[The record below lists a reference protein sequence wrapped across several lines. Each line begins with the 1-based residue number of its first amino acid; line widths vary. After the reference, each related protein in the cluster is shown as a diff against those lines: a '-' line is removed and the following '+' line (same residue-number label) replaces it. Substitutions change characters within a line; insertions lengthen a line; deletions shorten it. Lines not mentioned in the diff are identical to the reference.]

1 MQRRARPLQGGRIG
15 GRATAAALLFGMASD
30 TTPQARFA
38 RYVAL
43 GDSLSID
50 LYPARSAHPFGT
62 AVDAAGLERGLGA
75 AALLHAN
82 DDARWPE
89 FAGRDL
95 RSLHPGIAFH
105 NMHVLDHAPTR
116 PTDHHATDGATT
128 VGVLA
133 YQLHR
138 VPASDEPTIVTVTA
152 GRADVLQMAG
162 APAPPPTLVDGITAR
177 LGRLMRTVHEKL
189 PQARLVVTTAPDP
202 SDGTGALDADTP
214 FEREA
219 AWLADYN
226 DRLRTLTAAAP
237 YAVLA
242 DAAAHFAGR
251 GNSAPPTE
259 RWFWPS
265 RPAELNARGAS
276 ELRRVWLE
284 ALGA

>member
-1 MQRRARPLQGGRIG
+1 MQRRARVLQGG
-15 GRATAAALLFGMASD
+15 GRRASTLHYGMASH
-30 TTPQARFA
+30 TTPAARFA

-50 LYPARSAHPFGT
+50 LYPARSAHPVG
-62 AVDAAGLERGLGA
+62 AGVDPSALPRGLGA
-75 AALLHAN
+75 AALLHRN

-95 RSLHPGIAFH
+95 QSLHPGIAFH
-105 NMHVLDHAPTR
+105 NAHVLDHAPTR
-116 PTDHHATDGATT
+116 PTDHYATDGATT

-138 VPASDEPTIVTVTA
+138 VPATDEPVLVTVTA

-162 APAPPPTLVDGITAR
+162 APSPPAAMVDGMTAR
-177 LGRLMRTVHEKL
+177 IGRLMRTVRDKL
-189 PQARLVVTTAPDP
+189 PQATLLLTTAPDP

-219 AWLADYN
+219 AWIADFN
-226 DRLRTLTAAAP
+226 ERLRTLAAAAP
-237 YAVLA
+237 HVVLA
-242 DAAAHFAGR
+242 DAAERFAGH
-251 GNSAPPTE
+251 GNAAPPAE

-284 ALGA
+284 ALGR

>member
-1 MQRRARPLQGGRIG
+1 M
-15 GRATAAALLFGMASD
+15 ATHSI
-30 TTPQARFA
+30 PRARFA

-62 AVDAAGLERGLGA
+62 DVDAVQLARGLGA

-95 RSLHPGIAFH
+95 RSLYPGIAFQ
-105 NMHVLDHAPTR
+105 NMHVLDHAPTK
-116 PTDHHATDGATT
+116 PTDHWATDGATT

-138 VPASDEPTIVTVTA
+138 VPASDEPTLVTVTA
-152 GRADVLQMAG
+152 GRADVLQMTG
-162 APAPPPTLVDGITAR
+162 APTPPPTLVDGITAR
-177 LGRLMRTVHEKL
+177 LGRLVRTVHERL
-189 PQARLVVTTAPDP
+189 PNATLLVTTAPDP

-214 FEREA
+214 FAREA

-226 DRLRTLTAAAP
+226 DRLRTLAARLP
-237 YAVLA
+237 HAVLA

-251 GNSAPPTE
+251 GNSAPPAE
-259 RWFWPS
+259 RWFWPN

-276 ELRRVWLE
+276 ELRRVWIE

>member
-1 MQRRARPLQGGRIG
+1 MQPVARAMQGGR
-15 GRATAAALLFGMASD
+15 RRRPALLFGMAQD
-30 TTPQARFA
+30 PTTRARFA

-50 LYPARSAHPFGT
+50 LYPARSAHPVGT
-62 AVDAAGLERGLGA
+62 AAEPDALPRGLGA

-95 RSLHPGIAFH
+95 RALHPGIAFR
-105 NMHVLDHAPTR
+105 NMHVLDHAPTK
-116 PTDHHATDGATT
+116 PTDHWATDGATT

-138 VPASDEPTIVTVTA
+138 VPASDEPTLVTVTA
-152 GRADVLQMAG
+152 GRADVLQMTG
-162 APAPPPTLVDGITAR
+162 APKPPPALVDGIAAR
-177 LGRLMRTVHEKL
+177 LERLVRTVREKL
-189 PQARLVVTTAPDP
+189 PHATLLVTTAPDP

-214 FEREA
+214 FAREA
-219 AWLADYN
+219 GWIAEYN
-226 DRLRTLTAAAP
+226 ERLRALAAETP
-237 YAVLA
+237 HAVLA

-251 GNSAPPTE
+251 GNAAHPE
-259 RWFWPS
+259 DRWFWPA